1 MTTTFHLSTDDRRA
15 RRPTTAHSTVLSLC
29 SLSLSLDWPSTTIA
43 TMPIFVAAGAAAAYS
58 YYKKRSSNLP
68 EEEEEGAHAE
78 AEKGKCSCSTS
89 CDCKA
94 SANDDPS
101 SDASGEANK
110 TLTGTHAGAEAPI
123 PEKEDDRPVPTLLEE
138 WNKKYGAN
146 RGGPGGRTGTSGKKT
161 RSVEGETLSRS
172 TSVPVPVAESSA
184 SGGGTND
191 NVVVEASV
199 PAETIGVNDKETNKN
214 ADAAGN
220 ATLLESWNDRYPHL
234 AKKGKQRRQ
243 RFDGPAGK
251 MVRNFLTKRNSN
263 VSPANAKI
271 DNNQKP
277 KGETGITENAESS
290 EEEKEQKTDLCEL
303 EQNENAILEP
313 GREGEK
319 DSSTEGA
326 PFGADALYK
335 EVASAVFGGELST
348 CNR

>member
-1 MTTTFHLSTDDRRA
+1 
-15 RRPTTAHSTVLSLC
+15 
-29 SLSLSLDWPSTTIA
+29 
-43 TMPIFVAAGAAAAYS
+43 MPIFVAAGAAAAYS

-68 EEEEEGAHAE
+68 EEEEEGVHAE

-89 CDCKA
+89 CDCDCKA

-101 SDASGEANK
+101 SDASAETNK
-110 TLTGTHAGAEAPI
+110 PLTDTTIGGGAPV
-123 PEKEDDRPVPTLLEE
+123 PDKKDDRPAPTLLEE

-146 RGGPGGRTGTSGKKT
+146 RGGRTGASGKKT
-161 RSVEGETLSRS
+161 RSVEGETLFRS
-172 TSVPVPVAESSA
+172 TSVPVPVPVAESSA
-184 SGGGTND
+184 GGGDTDD
-191 NVVVEASV
+191 NVVVEASA
-199 PAETIGVNDKETNKN
+199 PAETIGVNDKEINKN

-251 MVRNFLTKRNSN
+251 VVRNFLAKRNSN
-263 VSPANAKI
+263 VSPSNAKI

-277 KGETGITENAESS
+277 KGETGTTENAESS
-290 EEEKEQKTDLCEL
+290 EEEEEQKTDLCEL
-303 EQNENAILEP
+303 EQNKNATLEP
-313 GREGEK
+313 GRGGEK
-319 DSSTEGA
+319 GSSIEGA

-348 CNR
+348 

>member
-1 MTTTFHLSTDDRRA
+1 
-15 RRPTTAHSTVLSLC
+15 
-29 SLSLSLDWPSTTIA
+29 
-43 TMPIFVAAGAAAAYS
+43 MPIFVAAGAAAAYS

-68 EEEEEGAHAE
+68 EEEEEGVHAE
-78 AEKGKCSCSTS
+78 AEKGKCSCNTS
-89 CDCKA
+89 CDCDCKA

-110 TLTGTHAGAEAPI
+110 TLTGIDAGAEAPV
-123 PEKEDDRPVPTLLEE
+123 PEKEDDRPAPNLLEE
-138 WNKKYGAN
+138 WNKKYGAY
-146 RGGPGGRTGTSGKKT
+146 RGGRTGTAGKKT
-161 RSVEGETLSRS
+161 TSVEGETLSSS

-184 SGGGTND
+184 SGGGTD
-191 NVVVEASV
+191 DIVDIEASV

-220 ATLLESWNDRYPHL
+220 ATLLKSWNDRYPHL

-251 MVRNFLTKRNSN
+251 MVRNFLAKRNADL
-263 VSPANAKI
+263 SPTSAKN
-271 DNNQKP
+271 DKNQKP
-277 KGETGITENAESS
+277 KGETGTTENAESS
-290 EEEKEQKTDLCEL
+290 EVEKEQKTDLCEL
-303 EQNENAILEP
+303 EQNENATLEP
-313 GREGEK
+313 GRGGEK
-319 DSSTEGA
+319 DSSIERP